1 MISPNKSLKISC
13 SLIFVSLYLGQM
25 VIFTIFALKK
35 RLIMK
40 QLLPILLFI
49 FLAGCSATRQ
59 KSENTRSMYYWRT
72 QFMLNDTERRFLSEH
87 GVSRLYVRFFDVVTD
102 EQGQVVPI
110 ATIAISDSFPR
121 GIEIIPTVFITNSC
135 MNCNIDHLPQM
146 LLSRVLQMCETHD
159 LGSIRELQID
169 CDWTMR
175 TQQHYFSF
183 LESLRQLAKTK
194 GISLSTTVRLH
205 QLSQSVPPVDR
216 GVLMMYNTGDFTR
229 IDCEHPILDLEDVK
243 QYMPKLSSYDLPMS
257 VAYPL
262 FTWRILFRR
271 GRYVGIIHR
280 DDELPVLPG
289 DTVVVRQPDL
299 QHILMAKK
307 RVGQLRPEL
316 NQEVI
321 LYDLQDKN
329 LTRFNSDDYEE
340 IFNY

>member
-1 MISPNKSLKISC
+1 MNAIRLLAC
-13 SLIFVSLYLGQM
+13 SLLAM
-25 VIFTIFALKK
+25 
-35 RLIMK
+35 
-40 QLLPILLFI
+40 ILLT
-49 FLAGCSATRQ
+49 GCRRQ
-59 KSENTRSMYYWRT
+59 AASPVDGRAAYYWSTVFR
-72 QFMLNDTERRFLSEH
+72 LSPEQRGFIRDH
-87 GVSRLYVRFFDVVTD
+87 AIERLYVRYFDVVM
-102 EQGQVVPI
+102 GQEGEPMPN
-110 ATIAISDSFPR
+110 ATIQFKDTFPE
-121 GIEIIPTVFITNSC
+121 GMEVVPTVFILNEC
-135 MNCNIDHLPQM
+135 MEKVAPGLAHKIAA
-146 LLSRVLQMCETHD
+146 RILQMNETHD
-159 LGSIRELQID
+159 IANVREVQID

-175 TQQHYFSF
+175 TQQHYFNF

-243 QYMPKLSSYDLPMS
+243 QYMPKLSRYDLPMS

-271 GRYVGIIHR
+271 GRYVGIIHK

>member
-1 MISPNKSLKISC
+1 M
-13 SLIFVSLYLGQM
+13 
-25 VIFTIFALKK
+25 K
-35 RLIMK
+35 R
-40 QLLPILLFI
+40 LLPIFLFI
-49 FLAGCSATRQ
+49 FLTGCSVTRQ
-59 KSENTRSMYYWRT
+59 KSGNTRSMYYWRT
-72 QFMLNDTERRFLSEH
+72 QFFLNDTERRFLSEH
-87 GVSRLYVRFFDVVTD
+87 EVSRLYVRFFDVVTD
-102 EQGQVVPI
+102 EQGQVVPN
-110 ATIAISDSFPR
+110 ATIAISDSFPH
-121 GIEIIPTVFITNSC
+121 GIEIIPTVFITNNC
-135 MNCNIDHLPQM
+135 MNYNIDHLPEM
-146 LLSRVLQMCETHD
+146 LFSRVLQMCETHD

-183 LESLRQLAKTK
+183 LESLHRLAKAK
-194 GISLSTTVRLH
+194 GIRLSTTIRLH
-205 QLSQSVPPVDR
+205 QLSQSVPPVDH

-229 IDCEHPILDLEDVK
+229 IDVEHPILDMEDVK
-243 QYMPKLSSYDLPMS
+243 QYMPKLSRYDLPML

-316 NQEVI
+316 HQEVI

>member
-49 FLAGCSATRQ
+49 FLTGCSATRQ

-87 GVSRLYVRFFDVVTD
+87 GVSRLYVRFFDVVT
-102 EQGQVVPI
+102 
-110 ATIAISDSFPR
+110 
-121 GIEIIPTVFITNSC
+121 
-135 MNCNIDHLPQM
+135 NIDHLPQM

-159 LGSIRELQID
+159 LGSIKELQID

-175 TQQHYFSF
+175 TQQHYFNF

-243 QYMPKLSSYDLPMS
+243 QYMPKLSRYDLPMS